1 MDLVLAMDLKE
12 GFVVHGKKGD
22 RAKYRPLT
30 WGLSPSADPE
40 GYLMA
45 MQPRFLYI
53 ADLDRIAGTG
63 SHDSLI
69 ASCARM
75 VDRCYVD
82 RGCRSPDDVLTGPHI
97 VNVIGTETAGDL
109 SLYRGGMLS
118 IDVRDGYVIPG
129 KRKPGEVLSEAEDLP
144 FDCCVVLNISAVG
157 TEEGLSPSVLSDIR
171 RAYRKKLF
179 YGGGIRATGD
189 LESLASA
196 GFDGAIV
203 ATAVHTKA
211 IPLESIRRGSWCS

>member
-1 MDLVLAMDLKE
+1 MDLVLAMDLKG

-30 WGLSPSADPE
+30 WGISPSADPE

-63 SHDSLI
+63 SHDAVI
-69 ASCARM
+69 ATCAMM
-75 VDRCYVD
+75 VERCYVD
-82 RGCRSPDDVLTGPHI
+82 RGCRSPDDVLTLPNI

-109 SLYRGGMLS
+109 SLYQGGMLS
-118 IDVRDGYVIPG
+118 IDIRDGYVIPG
-129 KRKPGEVLSEAEDLP
+129 KRKPADVLSEAEDLP

-157 TEEGLSPSVLSDIR
+157 TEEGLSPSVLGDVR

-179 YGGGIRATGD
+179 YGGGIRDTVD
-189 LESLASA
+189 LDRLASA

-211 IPLESIRRGSWCS
+211 IPHESIRKGSLCS

>member
-1 MDLVLAMDLKE
+1 MDLVLAMDLK
-12 GFVVHGKKGD
+12 GGVVVHGKRGD
-22 RAKYRPLT
+22 RATYRPLT
-30 WGLSPSADPE
+30 WGISPSADPE
-40 GYLMA
+40 EYLMA

-63 SHDSLI
+63 SHDALI

-75 VDRCYVD
+75 VERCYVD
-82 RGCRSPDDVLTGPHI
+82 RGCRSADDLLAGAHI
-97 VNVIGTETAGDL
+97 VNVVGTETAGDL

-118 IDVRDGYVIPG
+118 IDVRDGLVIPG
-129 KRKPGEVLSEAEDLP
+129 KRKPADVLALAADLP

-157 TEEGLSPSVLSDIR
+157 TEEGLSSSVLGDVR

-179 YGGGIRATGD
+179 YGGGIRDTGD
-189 LESLASA
+189 LDRLASA
-196 GFDGAIV
+196 GFDGVIV

-211 IPLESIRRGSWCS
+211 IPHECIRRGYWCS

>member
-1 MDLVLAMDLKE
+1 MDLVLAMDLKD
-12 GFVVHGKKGD
+12 GFVVHGKRGD
-22 RAKYRPLT
+22 RARYRPLA
-30 WGLSPSADPE
+30 WGISPSADPE

-63 SHDSLI
+63 SHDSVI
-69 ASCARM
+69 APCAGM
-75 VDRCYVD
+75 VERCYVD
-82 RGCRSPDDVLTGPHI
+82 RGCRSPDDVLAGAHI

-118 IDVRDGYVIPG
+118 IDVRDGCVIPG
-129 KRKPGEVLSEAEDLP
+129 KRNPVEVLSWAEDLP

-157 TEEGLSPSVLSDIR
+157 TEEGLSPSVLDDIR

-179 YGGGIRATGD
+179 YGGGIRDTGD
-189 LESLASA
+189 LDSLASA